1 MKTRAVLFDLDGT
14 LLNTLTDI
22 ASGCNQALSQFGLE
36 EKSLEQIR
44 LSVGNGFKKLVERI
58 VPQGIEN
65 PQFEQIFHRA
75 QNLYAQHA
83 LDKTCP
89 YEGILPLM
97 EELKKQ
103 HILMGIIS
111 NKPDAEVKKLA
122 RHFFADFVSEDAA
135 VGEKESEGIRR
146 KPAPDAVLSI
156 LKTLNVSADQ
166 SCYVGDSDVDIETAH
181 NAKLFCISVTWGFRT
196 RDFLIE
202 HGAQS
207 LIDKPQQLIQVL
219 P

>member
-22 ASGCNQALSQFGLE
+22 ATGCNQALSQFGLE

-65 PQFEQIFHRA
+65 PQFEQIFHTA
-75 QNLYAQHA
+75 ENLYSQHA

-103 HILMGIIS
+103 HILMGIVS

-146 KPAPDAVLSI
+146 KPAPDAALSI
-156 LKTLNVSADQ
+156 L
-166 SCYVGDSDVDIETAH
+166 
-181 NAKLFCISVTWGFRT
+181 
-196 RDFLIE
+196 
-202 HGAQS
+202 
-207 LIDKPQQLIQVL
+207 
-219 P
+219 